1 MKLLR
6 SKSWRL
12 ALATG
17 VLLSATGCGVKSAPQ
32 APELV
37 RPAPI
42 TDLTAAA
49 DSHGIRLTW
58 ARPTHYTGGHTMRDL
73 GGFVVM
79 RGTGANGELLPL
91 VVLPVTDQERFSVE
105 REFSYIDTET
115 TIGSLYRYEILSRTT
130 DGYSSPPSNE
140 VAFTRSKPAPP
151 PNPDT
156 FKLPSTTPQ
165 AAGS

>member
-1 MKLLR
+1 MKSLR
-6 SKSWRL
+6 FQSLHLMIS
-12 ALATG
+12 A
-17 VLLSATGCGVKSAPQ
+17 VLLIAAGCGVKSAPQ

-42 TDLTAAA
+42 TDLNATS
-49 DSHGIRLTW
+49 DTHGIKLSW

-73 GGFVVM
+73 GAFVVL
-79 RGTGANGELLPL
+79 RASAANGPMVPL
-91 VVLPVTDQERFSVE
+91 VVLPVTDQERFSIE

-115 TIGSLYRYEILSRTT
+115 AMGSLYRYQIISRTT

-140 VAFTRSKPAPP
+140 VALTRTKPTPP

-156 FKLPSTTPQ
+156 FKLPSTASK